1 MLFGLVALCSAINL
15 AAGKESFSVASE
27 NVTVRSGQSVVL
39 PCWLSPAADA
49 QAMEVRWY
57 RPEQYSRPV
66 LLYRE
71 QKILTSSQ
79 PERFRNRAAL
89 GSPGGLKRGNVSL
102 RIDNVT
108 FADAGPYECYVS
120 SELLYSSALVFL
132 NVSVLGSPLVLSVM
146 KVRGD
151 LVKVTCSSSGW
162 YPEPQLLW
170 SSDEKNGV
178 APEELH
184 SSRGPEGLFS
194 VQSSVLL
201 SPSDGPSVSCSVS
214 LPGSKDGKEASV
226 LLRAEAEAGFE
237 MSEDHSATPW
247 KSAFAVVMLMLVAVV
262 AVFTGIF
269 YFIRNKKRDAETFI
283 SSRSL
288 NLEEAKKHRVNIK
301 LNRATAHH
309 HVVVSE
315 DRKYLRDSE
324 KTGDNTEMGRFHHHT
339 CVLGEP
345 GFSSGCKYWEV
356 VLKQEN
362 IDVKAAWWVGLA
374 SGSADRSTEAPLT
387 PSGGFWYLS
396 SDGSNGYHVNL
407 DPTFPV
413 SLSTR
418 PGTLGVL
425 VEYEKG
431 RLTFYDVGEK
441 KPILTLVTAFTGD
454 VFPLFNPGTGDSGSV
469 HIPDMIPPSVEA
481 EEQPLLNTDTLNT
494 ENETEA

>member
-1 MLFGLVALCSAINL
+1 MLRVCKAVIRAKKLEYKTCFHLFHLFLLSTELHI
-15 AAGKESFSVASE
+15 E

-214 LPGSKDGKEASV
+214 LPGSKDGKEAK
-226 LLRAEAEAGFE
+226 
-237 MSEDHSATPW
+237 DHSATPW

-269 YFIRNKKRDAETFI
+269 YFIRNKKRGEDHFQE
-283 SSRSL
+283 S
-288 NLEEAKKHRVNIK
+288 HRKIEWMLST

>member
-1 MLFGLVALCSAINL
+1 MNTCGVISGLIDMKCFTYFIA
-15 AAGKESFSVASE
+15 ESFSVASE

-108 FADAGPYECYVS
+108 AVTFD
-120 SELLYSSALVFL
+120 L
-132 NVSVLGSPLVLSVM
+132 NESNEFIKHGSPWSKPLQLHTCFSGSPVLGSPLVLSVM

-226 LLRAEAEAGFE
+226 LLRAEAEAGTEWVACNSLVE
-237 MSEDHSATPW
+237 MKFHSRIC
-247 KSAFAVVMLMLVAVV
+247 LLC
-262 AVFTGIF
+262 FTIF
-269 YFIRNKKRDAETFI
+269 LLDDQNY
-283 SSRSL
+283 SRHL
-288 NLEEAKKHRVNIK
+288 HLQHLPDPPIQMNIK

>member
-1 MLFGLVALCSAINL
+1 MRRCVHTFGLSGLIDMKCFTYFIA
-15 AAGKESFSVASE
+15 ESFSVASE

-226 LLRAEAEAGFE
+226 LLRAEAEAGTE
-237 MSEDHSATPW
+237 W
-247 KSAFAVVMLMLVAVV
+247 VASVV

-269 YFIRNKKRDAETFI
+269 YFIRNKK
-283 SSRSL
+283 
-288 NLEEAKKHRVNIK
+288 RVNIK

-481 EEQPLLNTDTLNT
+481 EETRVTVCCASQSLHFHMAHHRTQIRCEKNILPSEYHVNRSSQ
-494 ENETEA
+494 

>member
-1 MLFGLVALCSAINL
+1 RFKTPCWSGNL
-15 AAGKESFSVASE
+15 ESSFSVASE

-132 NVSVLGSPLVLSVM
+132 NVSAKPL
-146 KVRGD
+146 
-151 LVKVTCSSSGW
+151 
-162 YPEPQLLW
+162 Q
-170 SSDEKNGV
+170 
-178 APEELH
+178 
-184 SSRGPEGLFS
+184 
-194 VQSSVLL
+194 
-201 SPSDGPSVSCSVS
+201 PS
-214 LPGSKDGKEASV
+214 
-226 LLRAEAEAGFE
+226 
-237 MSEDHSATPW
+237 
-247 KSAFAVVMLMLVAVV
+247 
-262 AVFTGIF
+262 
-269 YFIRNKKRDAETFI
+269 
-283 SSRSL
+283 
-288 NLEEAKKHRVNIK
+288 

-494 ENETEA
+494 ENETEATVPTHCSPGSSSWLPTAHQG